1 MATPM
6 KPINNKPNAQRSR
19 STQRKTE
26 TVNTE
31 YAQTKKQAQRSGR
44 KLSINNQKPKTEK
57 IDKLHLTKSLQ
68 EAWKSYEQHL
78 SEGGAKLSEFEALRP
93 FMGKRGNISQRA
105 TRSQKAR
112 REAQK
117 AIKAIK
123 AKHGSRPSKR
133 KIQQAQ
139 DEKRTKKEEA
149 VKKATKTVRRKA
161 AKQARKAAKESGEAK
176 PEEAKKLKNIAKQ
189 AMEEAEEKYSRM
201 LEIFSKGSQKT
212 LQSKIRYELY
222 REMDDQGI
230 SADDIEKFIDKIM
243 QSLEDLPEEAVK
255 LAQNDDFVKVLM
267 NIRDMPD
274 KSAEDFSAMV
284 KAYVM
289 GDSESVEQL
298 NSAIDYWQENNPN
311 GMGFEQFW
319 KEAEGMNMDPDTW
332 AEILGVDQEE

>member
-1 MATPM
+1 MPTQR
-6 KPINNKPNAQRSR
+6 KPKSIKPNAQRSR
-19 STQRKTE
+19 STQHKTE
-26 TVNTE
+26 IVNTE
-31 YAQTKKQAQRSGR
+31 YTQTKKQAQRSGR
-44 KLSINNQKPKTEK
+44 KLSINNQKPKMEK

-78 SEGGAKLSEFEALRP
+78 AEGGAKLAEFEALRP

-123 AKHGSRPSKR
+123 AKHGNRPSKR

-139 DEKRTKKEEA
+139 DEKRAKKEEA

-189 AMEEAEEKYSRM
+189 AMEDAEEKYSRM

-230 SADDIEKFIDKIM
+230 SADDIEKFIDKLM
-243 QSLEDLPEEAVK
+243 QTLEDLPAEAVK

-267 NIRDMPD
+267 HIRDMPD
-274 KSAEDFSAMV
+274 KSAEDFGAMV

-311 GMGFEQFW
+311 HMGFEQFW
-319 KEAEGMNMDPDTW
+319 NEAQGLEMNEDTW
-332 AEILGVDQEE
+332 REILNPDQED

>member
-1 MATPM
+1 MATPR
-6 KPINNKPNAQRSR
+6 KPKTVKPNAQRSR

-31 YAQTKKQAQRSGR
+31 LAQTKKQAQRSGSKAPIKNQQPKQEKIGKL
-44 KLSINNQKPKTEK
+44 KLSQ
-57 IDKLHLTKSLQ
+57 SLQ
-68 EAWKSYEQHL
+68 AAWKAYEQHL
-78 SEGGAKLSEFEALRP
+78 AEGGAKLAEFEALRP

-123 AKHGSRPSKR
+123 AKHGDRPSKR

-176 PEEAKKLKNIAKQ
+176 PEEAKKLKSIAKQ

-243 QSLEDLPEEAVK
+243 QSLEDLSAEAVK

-267 NIRDMPD
+267 HIRDMPD

-298 NSAIDYWQENNPN
+298 NNAIDYWQENNPN
-311 GMGFEQFW
+311 NMGFEQFW
-319 KEAEGMNMDPDTW
+319 NEAQGMNMDPDTW

>member
-1 MATPM
+1 
-6 KPINNKPNAQRSR
+6 
-19 STQRKTE
+19 
-26 TVNTE
+26 
-31 YAQTKKQAQRSGR
+31 
-44 KLSINNQKPKTEK
+44 
-57 IDKLHLTKSLQ
+57 
-68 EAWKSYEQHL
+68 
-78 SEGGAKLSEFEALRP
+78 
-93 FMGKRGNISQRA
+93 MGKRGNISQRA

-123 AKHGSRPSKR
+123 AKHGNRPSKR
-133 KIQQAQ
+133 KIRQAQ

-149 VKKATKTVRRKA
+149 VKKATKAVRRKA

-243 QSLEDLPEEAVK
+243 QSLKDLPAEAVK
-255 LAQNDDFVKVLM
+255 LAQNDDFVRVLM

-298 NSAIDYWQENNPN
+298 NNAIDYWQENNPN
-311 GMGFEQFW
+311 NMGFEQFW
-319 KEAEGMNMDPDTW
+319 NEAQWLEMNEDTW
-332 AEILGVDQEE
+332 REILNPDQEE

>member
-1 MATPM
+1 MPTPK
-6 KPINNKPNAQRSR
+6 KPRTVKPNAQKSR

-26 TVNTE
+26 TVNTD
-31 YAQTKKQAQRSGR
+31 YTQAKKQAQRSGKKADLDR
-44 KLSINNQKPKTEK
+44 QQPETKIGKLNLS
-57 IDKLHLTKSLQ
+57 KSLQ
-68 EAWKSYEQHL
+68 DVWKSYEQYL
-78 SEGGAKLSEFEALRP
+78 AEGGAKLAEFEALRP

-123 AKHGSRPSKR
+123 AKHGDRPSKR
-133 KIQQAQ
+133 KIKQAQ

-230 SADDIEKFIDKIM
+230 SAEDIDKFIRKIM
-243 QSLEDLPEEAVK
+243 QTLEDLPAEAVK

-298 NSAIDYWQENNPN
+298 NSAIDFWQENNPN
-311 GMGFEQFW
+311 NMGFEQFW
-319 KEAEGMNMDPDTW
+319 KEAQGMNMDPDTW

>member
-1 MATPM
+1 MPTP
-6 KPINNKPNAQRSR
+6 KKLRTVKPNAQKSR

-31 YAQTKKQAQRSGR
+31 FTQAKKQAQRSGS
-44 KLSINNQKPKTEK
+44 KAPIKNQKPQQEK
-57 IDKLHLTKSLQ
+57 IGKLRLSQSLQ
-68 EAWKSYEQHL
+68 EVWKSYEQHL
-78 SEGGAKLSEFEALRP
+78 AEGGAKLAEFEVLRP

-123 AKHGSRPSKR
+123 AKHGNRPSKR
-133 KIQQAQ
+133 KIKQAQ

-243 QSLEDLPEEAVK
+243 QSLEDLPAEAVK
-255 LAQNDDFVKVLM
+255 LAQNDEFVKVLM
-267 NIRDMPD
+267 HIRDMPD

-289 GDSESVEQL
+289 GDSESVEEL
-298 NSAIDYWQENNPN
+298 RNAIDYWQENNPKN
-311 GMGFEQFW
+311 MGFEQFW
-319 KEAEGMNMDPDTW
+319 EEAQGMNMDPDTW

>member
-1 MATPM
+1 MPTPK
-6 KPINNKPNAQRSR
+6 KPRTVKPNAQKSR

-26 TVNTE
+26 TINTD
-31 YAQTKKQAQRSGR
+31 YTQTKKQAQRSGKKADLDR
-44 KLSINNQKPKTEK
+44 QQPAPKIGKLNLS
-57 IDKLHLTKSLQ
+57 KSLQ
-68 EAWKSYEQHL
+68 EAWKSYEQYL
-78 SEGGAKLSEFEALRP
+78 AEGGAKLAEFEALRP

-123 AKHGSRPSKR
+123 AKHGNRPSKR
-133 KIQQAQ
+133 KIKQAQ

-230 SADDIEKFIDKIM
+230 SADDIDKFIQKLM
-243 QSLEDLPEEAVK
+243 QTLEDLPAEAVK

-311 GMGFEQFW
+311 NMGFEQFW
-319 KEAEGMNMDPDTW
+319 EEAQGMNMDPDTW

>member
-1 MATPM
+1 MPTPK
-6 KPINNKPNAQRSR
+6 KPRTSKPNAQNSR

-26 TVNTE
+26 TVSTNYT
-31 YAQTKKQAQRSGR
+31 QTKKQAQRSGS
-44 KLSINNQKPKTEK
+44 KTPLKNQKPQQEK
-57 IDKLHLTKSLQ
+57 IGKLKLSQSLQ
-68 EAWKSYEQHL
+68 AAWKAYEQHL
-78 SEGGAKLSEFEALRP
+78 AEGGAKLAEFEALRP

-123 AKHGSRPSKR
+123 AKHGDRPSKR

-149 VKKATKTVRRKA
+149 VKKSKKTVRRKA

-243 QSLEDLPEEAVK
+243 QSLEDLPAEAVK

-298 NSAIDYWQENNPN
+298 NSAIDFWQENNPN
-311 GMGFEQFW
+311 NMGFEQFW
-319 KEAEGMNMDPDTW
+319 KEAQGMNMDPDTW